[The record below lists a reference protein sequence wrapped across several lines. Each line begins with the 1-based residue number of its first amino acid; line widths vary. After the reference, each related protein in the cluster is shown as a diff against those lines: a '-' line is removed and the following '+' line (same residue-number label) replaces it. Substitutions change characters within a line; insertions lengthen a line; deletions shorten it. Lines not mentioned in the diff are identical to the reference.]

1 MDYFAWGMSELVE
14 ELERRDAEI
23 GACSHCGEPLHGL
36 VRVHHHTEQGG
47 DVTGR

>member
-23 GACSHCGEPLHGL
+23 GACNLCGEPLHGL
-36 VRVHHHTEQGG
+36 VRVHHHTNMGS
-47 DVTGR
+47 T